1 MLVEKCGI
9 ISCQPTDV
17 ENNKYTM
24 KRCFFDESIMTSV
37 LPWMFPRL
45 KSARDVGFGNISKD
59 KARKWQDG
67 LVVES
72 HSNVKHMYILYFQ
85 MTIAAV
91 HMMFHWSNDVLFS
104 SIGQGSININQKTY
118 GRRIITG
125 YQDHSTW
132 WIRKKCHNLHD
143 RCHACLKDCL
153 IVFLDCHVFQPNI
166 LLTSFD

>member
-17 ENNKYTM
+17 DNNNYTM

-72 HSNVKHMYILYFQ
+72 HSNVKTH
-85 MTIAAV
+85 V
-91 HMMFHWSNDVLFS
+91 HSVFSDDDRRGTHDVSLEQRCSLFS
-104 SIGQGSININQKTY
+104 IVQGSININQKTY
-118 GRRIITG
+118 GRRIMTG
-125 YQDHSTW
+125 YQDHST
-132 WIRKKCHNLHD
+132 
-143 RCHACLKDCL
+143 
-153 IVFLDCHVFQPNI
+153 
-166 LLTSFD
+166 